1 MAKRICGTADRFDPT
16 GMPRPRCR
24 VRRMPP
30 PPPAAVVSLPPN
42 SLRAAPPIYPHLIF
56 DRHAYSLPPNPG
68 RLAPR
73 ICSDLIFDKHS
84 IPCENWPVKVGG
96 RPRWQCGGGSPAG
109 PSRRVPGAGTPLSVM
124 LDAGM
129 SGTGRNA
136 RLGRSFLWLE
146 HRGKG
151 PAPDRLDR
159 GRPWAP
165 PPVISDLGVPPGHQ
179 RSRRGRQL

>member
-1 MAKRICGTADRFDPT
+1 LSCSANATSATCCCRIFAAQFSAGCTTNISAFDF
-16 GMPRPRCR
+16 RQAR
-24 VRRMPP
+24 VFF
-30 PPPAAVVSLPPN
+30 AAQSW
-42 SLRAAPPIYPHLIF
+42 AACTTNMFGF
-56 DRHAYSLPPNPG
+56 DFRQT
-68 RLAPR
+68 R
-73 ICSDLIFDKHS
+73 